1 MTTSADNRFRPNVI
15 IPVLSEEIDHFD
27 NEAKRFRS
35 GDLDAA
41 EFRAFRLRQGVYG
54 QRQPDNQMMRVKVP
68 LGRMTPDQL
77 ETLGRIARDY
87 TPLKRGHITTREN
100 VQYHF
105 LNLDDAA
112 EVMRTLGS
120 TGLGSREACGN
131 TVRNV
136 TSCPLTGVCPEEVFD
151 PSPYAVAYIRNFVRR
166 DFTNNMPRKWKTA
179 FSGCTHDWVMTAIHD
194 IGFHAVIR
202 EVDGVE
208 RKGFRIVV
216 GGGTSIQPLIAQEL
230 YDFVPV
236 EDFLKVSEACLRV
249 FNAADEL
256 RKNKMKARIKVL
268 VNRIGIDAFREE
280 VEKVMREQL
289 ADVTYDLDELSE
301 GEYEDPTPPPPA
313 DYPPFPN
320 DDPAF
325 ERWLG
330 SNVIAQKQD
339 GYSAVFIKLRL
350 GNVTDEQ
357 FFQLADIS
365 RELAGSIRMTLRQDM
380 TLQWV
385 PNNALHVLYEKL
397 AAVGMADPGAN
408 ELSDVV
414 SCPGTESC
422 SLGITSSQGLAGNLW
437 DALSEYKSHDEL
449 ARNIRINIS
458 GCPDGCGQ
466 HHLGNIG
473 FHGAAIKVGSS
484 QVPAYEVYI
493 GGSQIQPVRLG
504 QHLRVKVPSKRI
516 EEAIKLIV
524 DDYVDH
530 RGDGEIFND
539 YVDRIGASSYE
550 ELLKPVSTVPELGR
564 ETIHYY
570 IDWNRDVLYKVERGE
585 GECAA

>member
-1 MTTSADNRFRPNVI
+1 MTTSADSRFRPNVI

-27 NEAKRFRS
+27 NETRRFRS
-35 GDLDAA
+35 GDLNAA

-112 EVMRTLGS
+112 EVMRTLGT

-249 FNAADEL
+249 FNAAD
-256 RKNKMKARIKVL
+256 A
-268 VNRIGIDAFREE
+268 
-280 VEKVMREQL
+280 
-289 ADVTYDLDELSE
+289 S
-301 GEYEDPTPPPPA
+301 
-313 DYPPFPN
+313 
-320 DDPAF
+320 
-325 ERWLG
+325 
-330 SNVIAQKQD
+330 
-339 GYSAVFIKLRL
+339 
-350 GNVTDEQ
+350 
-357 FFQLADIS
+357 
-365 RELAGSIRMTLRQDM
+365 
-380 TLQWV
+380 
-385 PNNALHVLYEKL
+385 
-397 AAVGMADPGAN
+397 
-408 ELSDVV
+408 
-414 SCPGTESC
+414 
-422 SLGITSSQGLAGNLW
+422 GL
-437 DALSEYKSHDEL
+437 
-449 ARNIRINIS
+449 
-458 GCPDGCGQ
+458 P
-466 HHLGNIG
+466 
-473 FHGAAIKVGSS
+473 
-484 QVPAYEVYI
+484 
-493 GGSQIQPVRLG
+493 
-504 QHLRVKVPSKRI
+504 
-516 EEAIKLIV
+516 
-524 DDYVDH
+524 
-530 RGDGEIFND
+530 
-539 YVDRIGASSYE
+539 
-550 ELLKPVSTVPELGR
+550 
-564 ETIHYY
+564 
-570 IDWNRDVLYKVERGE
+570 NRD
-585 GECAA
+585 

>member
-112 EVMRTLGS
+112 EVMRTLGA

-301 GEYEDPTPPPPA
+301 GEYDDPTPPPPA

>member
-1 MTTSADNRFRPNVI
+1 MTTTDSRWKPNVI

-54 QRQPDNQMMRVKVP
+54 QRQPDNQMMRVKIP

-105 LNLDDAA
+105 VNLDDAA
-112 EVMRTLGS
+112 EVMRTLGA

-136 TSCPLTGVCPEEVFD
+136 TSCPLAGVCADEVFD
-151 PSPYAVAYIRNFVRR
+151 PSPYAVAYVRNFVRR

-179 FSGCTHDWVMTAIHD
+179 FSGCAKDCAMTAIHD
-194 IGFHAVIR
+194 IGFHSVIR

-256 RKNKMKARIKVL
+256 RKNKMKARVKVL
-268 VNRIGIDAFREE
+268 VNRIGIDAFREM
-280 VEKVMREQL
+280 VEKVMEEEL
-289 ADVTYDLDELSE
+289 ADVTYDMDALME
-301 GEYEDPTPPPPA
+301 GEDEPVVPPPAA
-313 DYPPFPN
+313 DYPPFPQ
-320 DDPAF
+320 DDAAF
-325 ERWLG
+325 DRWLD
-330 SNVIAQKQD
+330 SNVVRQKQD

-365 RELAGSIRMTLRQDM
+365 RDLAGSIRMTPRQDM

-437 DALSEYKSHDEL
+437 DALSEYKAQDEL

-458 GCPDGCGQ
+458 GCPDGCGH

-473 FHGAAIKVGSS
+473 FHGAAIKVGNA

-493 GGSQIQPVRLG
+493 GGSQVEPVRIG
-504 QHLRVKVPSKRI
+504 HHLRVKVPSKRI
-516 EEAIKLIV
+516 EEAVKVIV
-524 DDYVDH
+524 DDYVAN
-530 RGDGEIFND
+530 RNDGEIFND
-539 YVDRIGASSYE
+539 YVDRVGAAPYE
-550 ELLKPVSTVPELGR
+550 ELLRPVSTVPELGR

>member
-1 MTTSADNRFRPNVI
+1 MTTSADSRFRPNVI
-15 IPVLSEEIDHFD
+15 IPVLGDEIDHFD
-27 NEAKRFRS
+27 NETKRFRS

-151 PSPYAVAYIRNFVRR
+151 PSPYAVAYVRNFVRR

-256 RKNKMKARIKVL
+256 RKNKMKARVKVL
-268 VNRIGIDAFREE
+268 VNRIGIDAFREM
-280 VEKVMREQL
+280 VEKVMEEEL
-289 ADVTYDLDELSE
+289 ADVTYDLDELSA

-313 DYPPFPN
+313 DYPPFPA

-350 GNVTDEQ
+350 GNVSDEQ

-365 RELAGSIRMTLRQDM
+365 RDLAGSIRMTLRQDM

-385 PNNALHVLYEKL
+385 PNNALHALYEKL
-397 AAVGMADPGAN
+397 AAVGMAEPGAN

-466 HHLGNIG
+466 HHLGNRSASTAPPSRS
-473 FHGAAIKVGSS
+473 AAPRCPPTRSTSAAARSS
-484 QVPAYEVYI
+484 
-493 GGSQIQPVRLG
+493 
-504 QHLRVKVPSKRI
+504 PS
-516 EEAIKLIV
+516 
-524 DDYVDH
+524 
-530 RGDGEIFND
+530 
-539 YVDRIGASSYE
+539 ASA
-550 ELLKPVSTVPELGR
+550 ST
-564 ETIHYY
+564 
-570 IDWNRDVLYKVERGE
+570 
-585 GECAA
+585 CA

>member
-1 MTTSADNRFRPNVI
+1 MTTSADNRWLPNVI
-15 IPVLSEEIDHFD
+15 IPVLPEEIDHFES
-27 NEAKRFRS
+27 EAKRFRS
-35 GDLDAA
+35 GDLDGA

-68 LGRMTPDQL
+68 LGRLTPDQL
-77 ETLGRIARDY
+77 ESLGRIARDY

-105 LNLDDAA
+105 MNLDDAA
-112 EVMRTLGS
+112 EVMRTLGT
-120 TGLGSREACGN
+120 TGLGSREACAN

-166 DFTNNMPRKWKTA
+166 EFTHNMPRKWKTA

-202 EVDGVE
+202 EENGVE

-230 YDFVPV
+230 YEFVPV

-256 RKNKMKARIKVL
+256 RKNKMKARVKVL
-268 VNRIGIDAFREE
+268 VNRIGIDAFRER
-280 VEKVMREQL
+280 VEEVMRDEL
-289 ADVTYDLDELSE
+289 ADVTYDMDELSA
-301 GEYEDPTPPPPA
+301 GEYEPVVPPPAA
-313 DYPPFPN
+313 DYPPFPA

-330 SNVIAQKQD
+330 SNVIGQKQD

-365 RELAGSIRMTLRQDM
+365 RDLAGSIRMTLRQDM

-385 PNNALHVLYEKL
+385 PNNALHALYEKL
-397 AAVGMADPGAN
+397 VAVGMAEPGAN
-408 ELSDVV
+408 ELSDIV

-422 SLGITSSQGLAGNLW
+422 ALGITSSQGLAGNLW
-437 DALSEYKSHDEL
+437 DALKDYKDSDEL
-449 ARNIRINIS
+449 ARKIRINIS

-473 FHGAAIKVGSS
+473 FHGAAIKSGNS
-484 QVPAYEVYI
+484 QVPAYEVYV
-493 GGSQIQPVRLG
+493 GGSQIKPVRIG
-504 QHLRVKVPSKRI
+504 HHLRVKVPSKRI
-516 EEAIKLIV
+516 EEAVKVIV
-524 DDYVDH
+524 EDYVTNRND
-530 RGDGEIFND
+530 DEVFND
-539 YVDRIGASSYE
+539 YVDRQGPAAFE
-550 ELLKPVSTVPELGR
+550 ALLQPVSTVPALDR
-564 ETIHYY
+564 DTIHYY